1 MNCTWN
7 IERIVYNAV
16 PFVHERH
23 VMEFVNWKSH
33 KANDPDEWVADV
45 SHGLA
50 GVETALLVVI
60 ASHANSNQ

>member
-1 MNCTWN
+1 
-7 IERIVYNAV
+7 
-16 PFVHERH
+16 
-23 VMEFVNWKSH
+23 MEFVNWKSH